1 MQKRLISFFCIFLCA
16 LGAVALRIVY
26 LERGGEA
33 AGAAVIQ
40 SSRTISVAQSR
51 AGIYDR
57 NGRPLVNR
65 SFEWKALVFP
75 EEADLSVLKD
85 YVNDESFIET
95 AKDGLPVV
103 VDTGGKIIEGPGVY
117 NFKTPRRYSENQLAA
132 HIIGYISDGAGASGI
147 EKAYDGLLASEG
159 PKSTVTY
166 YTDGRGRLLYGEK
179 TAFSTDGAERK
190 SGVMLTL
197 STEIQKAAEAALK
210 DSLEKGAAV
219 VMDAQT
225 GEILAAASVPC
236 FDPGNVAVS
245 LGAKD
250 SPFVNR
256 AFSAYTVGSTWK
268 LVVAAAALENG
279 ETPERKYDCKSSI
292 TVEGVEFHC
301 HWEFGHGKIDMPA
314 AIRVSCNPYFIDLG
328 LSVGADKIIE
338 MAENLGFGAS
348 AELAPGLFSAAGN
361 LPGSSELS
369 SKAALASFSFGQGKL
384 LATPVQ
390 IAALAAAVAN
400 GGFAVT
406 PKLVLG
412 TTDENGKLS
421 AAPIYEKNR
430 VMSEAAA
437 KKLREMMISVVE
449 EGSGA
454 NAKPN
459 RGGAGGKT
467 ASAQTGQYDKD
478 GNEIVHAWFAGFY
491 PAEEPKYAIAVF
503 AEGMNS
509 GSDFAAPVFK
519 KICDGIDGTKNAE
532 AK

>member
-132 HIIGYISDGAGASGI
+132 HIIGYINDGAGASGI

-279 ETPERKYDCKSSI
+279 ETPARKYD
-292 TVEGVEFHC
+292 
-301 HWEFGHGKIDMPA
+301 
-314 AIRVSCNPYFIDLG
+314 
-328 LSVGADKIIE
+328 
-338 MAENLGFGAS
+338 
-348 AELAPGLFSAAGN
+348 
-361 LPGSSELS
+361 
-369 SKAALASFSFGQGKL
+369 
-384 LATPVQ
+384 
-390 IAALAAAVAN
+390 
-400 GGFAVT
+400 
-406 PKLVLG
+406 
-412 TTDENGKLS
+412 
-421 AAPIYEKNR
+421 
-430 VMSEAAA
+430 
-437 KKLREMMISVVE
+437 
-449 EGSGA
+449 
-454 NAKPN
+454 
-459 RGGAGGKT
+459 
-467 ASAQTGQYDKD
+467 
-478 GNEIVHAWFAGFY
+478 
-491 PAEEPKYAIAVF
+491 
-503 AEGMNS
+503 
-509 GSDFAAPVFK
+509 
-519 KICDGIDGTKNAE
+519 
-532 AK
+532 